1 MISLCFIFDA
11 ILKFGSM
18 VSDEDLGNQLMLEA
32 GVVDTPG
39 SPLDPLSEDAAN
51 IQMITT
57 LSTLLK
63 LISTIIFTMFVC
75 SSNPG
80 RAPKCFKI
88 AIYLQMLSAAIE
100 LPVRPMTYQEDWPVS
115 IVICTIKLAGLL
127 YFLHVTNG
135 FLRDQIKGDNYL
147 RGKTDSEYSF
157 EDPKENKTFDIK
169 VANNLQ

>member
-1 MISLCFIFDA
+1 MISLCFLLDT
-11 ILKFGSM
+11 ILKIGSM
-18 VSDEDLGNQLMLEA
+18 VSGEDLDNRLLLEA
-32 GVVDTPG
+32 GVVDAPE
-39 SPLDPLSEDAAN
+39 SSLDPLSEEAAN

-57 LSTLLK
+57 LTTLLK
-63 LISTIIFTMFVC
+63 LISTIIFAMFVC

-80 RAPKCFKI
+80 RAPKCLKI
-88 AIYLQMLSAAIE
+88 AIYFQMLSAAIE

-115 IVICTIKLAGLL
+115 IVICSLKLAFLL
-127 YFLHVTNG
+127 YFLRVTTV

-157 EDPKENKTFDIK
+157 EDPKDNDTFDVK